1 SFFFRAEDGIRDFH
15 VTGVQT
21 CALPIAGPPRP
32 ARGGGARVRLPGVA
46 RLELRH
52 GPDDPRQR
60 RRDRGG
66 LAEPGRQS
74 RPYAASSSRLGP
86 SRAARAAASSW
97 AAASAAASFCA
108 AARAS
113 AAMLLS

>member
-21 CALPIAGPPRP
+21 CALPISGPPRP

-74 RPYAASSSRLGP
+74 RPYAASSSRLRSEERRGGAEAR
-86 SRAARAAASSW
+86 SRTAGHLEKTRTAA
-97 AAASAAASFCA
+97 
-108 AARAS
+108 
-113 AAMLLS
+113 